1 MSRTSRTLATCSVAL
16 TLLAASSAMA
26 QTTDSTR
33 TPPPPPGPRRG
44 MMGPGGGMRGQFG
57 PPDGGAPDWGR
68 MRGRM
73 GRGDMGPGFGP
84 GAPGRGAMM
93 RGPGGNGALMRGI
106 TLSADQEK
114 ALRSSQAKH
123 ILATKPLMLEMMSAR
138 MDEQLA
144 RVNGDQKG
152 LDAATARATTAR
164 TKLDS
169 LRSQRD
175 PTADLR
181 SVLTPDQQKILDKNL
196 AERGTM
202 PRMGR
207 GGAMGPGRGG
217 PDGRGFRDGGMAP
230 RGPRQAPRMRRWT
243 EDADSTSN
251 SSSNSISNSIS
262 NSNSNDGVQGR

>member
-1 MSRTSRTLATCSVAL
+1 MSRTSRTLAAASVAL

-26 QTTDSTR
+26 QTADSTR
-33 TPPPPPGPRRG
+33 TPPPPSPRRG

-57 PPDGGAPDWGR
+57 PPGDGAPGWGR
-68 MRGRM
+68 MRGPM
-73 GRGDMGPGFGP
+73 GRGDMGRGFGP

-181 SVLTPDQQKILDKNL
+181 AVLTPDQQKILDKNL
-196 AERGTM
+196 AEHGAM

-230 RGPRQAPRMRRWT
+230 RPPRQAPRMRRWT
-243 EDADSTSN
+243 EDADSTSDAN
-251 SSSNSISNSIS
+251 PSST
-262 NSNSNDGVQGR
+262 SNDSVPGR